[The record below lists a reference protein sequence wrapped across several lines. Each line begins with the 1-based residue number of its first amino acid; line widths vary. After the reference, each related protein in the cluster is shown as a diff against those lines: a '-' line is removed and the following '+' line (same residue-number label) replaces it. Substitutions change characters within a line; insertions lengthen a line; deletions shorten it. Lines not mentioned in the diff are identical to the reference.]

1 MTRKKRETHFIDPE
15 TIKENVSKSKYE
27 KDKKDQ
33 LLHFSL
39 TLNDLLS
46 KKDIHQEEVG
56 KSLDNLYGVEFADK
70 VNIGVTSISLYRNG
84 SRFPSTTYIDRIAN
98 ALGVS
103 REYMLGKSEVKKFDN
118 IELNKMFG
126 LNDNA
131 IEMLQLSIP
140 KESINTIFDNDLD
153 SINYLFEEISEYK
166 KKVSKL
172 NELVNNNASDF
183 DIVWAKREV
192 SIESHCLQDAFIDL
206 INKNINR

>member
-46 KKDIHQEEVG
+46 KKDIHQE
-56 KSLDNLYGVEFADK
+56 EFADK

-172 NELVNNNASDF
+172 KELVNNNASDF